1 MIVIDAFSLPITPN
15 HSLSPLS
22 SQWTAILDIY
32 ISINDFNEAIAV
44 SQNNLYVEGV
54 VKKGLIKFGE
64 GTTLHRP
71 CC

>member
-1 MIVIDAFSLPITPN
+1 
-15 HSLSPLS
+15 
-22 SQWTAILDIY
+22 LDIY